1 MSLNCDKPGHDG
13 GAIVSKHIS
22 NKAARGRLEHS
33 TEGLLDTQTAVAL
46 VRL

>member
-1 MSLNCDKPGHDG
+1 MSLNCDKPGRDE

-22 NKAARGRLEHS
+22 NKVARRRLEHS
-33 TEGLLDTQTAVAL
+33 TEGLLETQTAFAL